1 MTLLTL
7 SLAVRFLSAHKGQTL
22 LIVLGIAIGVA
33 VQVFVGTLLQSL
45 QADLVER
52 TVGNSPHVTVVSEE
66 EGSPISGWEAVMGEI
81 SGIRGIEH
89 LSVAAD
95 RSALINTPD
104 NRTFS
109 GLVRGFDLDRSDGI
123 YEIIDR
129 IYEGTPPS
137 SGRDVLV
144 GLENVERY
152 GLRIGDIIEIV
163 LPNGSKQELALAGFF
178 DLGSALINE
187 RWVIADIGT
196 VQGMFSMGDD
206 VTSIEMQV
214 EDVFSADSIA
224 DKVAGRVS
232 GPGLRVT
239 NWKDE
244 NQDLLSALSA
254 QGQSSYMIQ
263 FFVLASVMIG
273 IASVLAI
280 SVMQRSRQIGILKA
294 MGQTD
299 RGVST
304 VFLVQ
309 GSILGGLGGM
319 VGVLFGLVLFFS
331 FTTFV
336 GAVSPR
342 VNAVFIISSGIVA
355 MLAATLA
362 ALIPARRSAKL
373 TPVEVIR
380 NG

>member
-1 MTLLTL
+1 LL
-7 SLAVRFLSAHKGQTL
+7 SFNLALRFLTSHKGQTA
-22 LIVLGIAIGVA
+22 LIVLGIAVGVA

-45 QADLVER
+45 QQDLVDQ
-52 TVGNSPHVTVVSEE
+52 TIGSAPHVTVLPKE
-66 EGSPISGWEAVMGEI
+66 EGGTIGNWQTELEGISGVG
-81 SGIRGIEH
+81 GIEH

-104 NRTFS
+104 QRSFS
-109 GLVRGFDLDRSDGI
+109 GLVRGLDIGSSDGI
-123 YEIIDR
+123 YKIDKNV
-129 IYEGTPPS
+129 YKGDVPTKP
-137 SGRDVLV
+137 GDVLIGMENADRYKLNV
-144 GLENVERY
+144 GDKLQ
-152 GLRIGDIIEIV
+152 IV
-163 LPNGSKQELALAGFF
+163 LPNGSKRELIVTGFF

-187 RWVIADIGT
+187 RWVITNIET
-196 VQGMFSMGDD
+196 VQDMFSLGND

-214 EDVFSADSIA
+214 GNVFDADRIA
-224 DKVAGRVS
+224 KKVEAKVS
-232 GPGLRVT
+232 DPDLRVT

-244 NQDLLSALSA
+244 NEDLLSAISA
-254 QGQSSYMIQ
+254 QGQSGYMIQ

-280 SVMQRSRQIGILKA
+280 SVMQRSKQIGILKA
-294 MGQTD
+294 MGETD
-299 RGVST
+299 GGVSRI
-304 VFLVQ
+304 FLLQ
-309 GSILGGLGGM
+309 GSILGGLGG
-319 VGVLFGLVLFFS
+319 VAGVIFGLGLFFA

-342 VNAVFIISSGIVA
+342 VNWSFIIISVVIA
-355 MLAATLA
+355 FLAATLA